1 MSNEEQR
8 RPANLADFSA
18 TMGRAFYGDKYD
30 EMKARTERAFRRA
43 ERRAAWA
50 DWSGWMVDLG
60 KALAVLGVGIAVLAG
75 GATAITLFVQW
86 ASR

>member
-1 MSNEEQR
+1 VSNEEQR

-18 TMGRAFYGDKYD
+18 TMGRVFYGDKYVKMQ
-30 EMKARTERAFRRA
+30 ERSERAFRRA
-43 ERRAAWA
+43 ERRATWA
-50 DWSGWMVDLG
+50 DWSGRMVDLG
-60 KALAVLGVGIAVLAG
+60 KALVVLGAGFAVLAA